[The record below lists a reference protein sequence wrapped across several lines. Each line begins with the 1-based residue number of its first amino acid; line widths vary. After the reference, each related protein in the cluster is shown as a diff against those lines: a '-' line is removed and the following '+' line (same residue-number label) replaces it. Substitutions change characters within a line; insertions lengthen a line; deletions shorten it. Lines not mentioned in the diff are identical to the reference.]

1 MLELKKVSKY
11 YYNKGMVTSGLDKV
25 SLSLSVG
32 EFIAIT
38 GESGSGKTTLLNVIA
53 GLDTYEDGEMLI
65 NGKETSHYM
74 EKDYELY
81 RKKYISNIFQTFN
94 LVNSYTVY
102 QNIEL
107 VLLLNGENKKDIKD
121 KVIELIKKVDLY
133 KYRNTKV
140 SKLSGGQ
147 KQRVGVARALAK
159 NTPIILADEPT
170 GNLDKR
176 SSESIIELLKE
187 VSKDKL
193 VIIVTH
199 NYDQIEKY
207 VTRKITM
214 NDGKVISDQKIKDYD
229 KPNNISINDSKD
241 ITNINKLK
249 LGIRNAFNIKSKF
262 ILLLFV
268 YLFIIFSFTSS
279 YAMFKE
285 SEYKTSLEGYNQYFK
300 ETSPKRIIIN
310 KLDKSEFTNEDYENI
325 EKLTNVEYIV
335 KNDLLLDNMVTLV
348 NDQIYLNGLVRNI
361 KDLKD
366 DESKEILE
374 NDNDIIIEGS
384 KDNYYL
390 TNYLDEILNNELT
403 VQELNRISEYKVKIK
418 KVIYNEE
425 DNSYDECKIYV
436 SDKVLNDIT
445 SYTNKNY
452 TKLYYTFMN
461 NKTESYIDYGII
473 PNDNVPKGKYIL
485 PESFTYSCNNAN
497 CKKEIL
503 KLESEN
509 IYFNKDKELSYYKYY
524 NKDNMKKL
532 LGFKND
538 ENNNIYINSEDYEE
552 MFSSSYYQSSV
563 FIKDESLYKQTLSD
577 LEKLNIKTLYVKDTL
592 DNYYSG
598 ELAIIKIVKVVALS
612 CLLIALFFISY
623 FVIKII
629 LKSRNIYFA
638 TLRILG
644 VALKSM
650 KQILNIELLTITNIA
665 YIIFLTI
672 SLLLKNNII
681 PNTLTSFRF
690 LLLKDYIIIYIITI
704 IMSLLI
710 SNRFSS
716 KLFKSSM
723 MNVYREEV

>member
-1 MLELKKVSKY
+1 M
-11 YYNKGMVTSGLDKV
+11 T
-25 SLSLSVG
+25 
-32 EFIAIT
+32 
-38 GESGSGKTTLLNVIA
+38 
-53 GLDTYEDGEMLI
+53 
-65 NGKETSHYM
+65 
-74 EKDYELY
+74 
-81 RKKYISNIFQTFN
+81 
-94 LVNSYTVY
+94 
-102 QNIEL
+102 
-107 VLLLNGENKKDIKD
+107 
-121 KVIELIKKVDLY
+121 
-133 KYRNTKV
+133 
-140 SKLSGGQ
+140 
-147 KQRVGVARALAK
+147 
-159 NTPIILADEPT
+159 
-170 GNLDKR
+170 
-176 SSESIIELLKE
+176 
-187 VSKDKL
+187 
-193 VIIVTH
+193 
-199 NYDQIEKY
+199 
-207 VTRKITM
+207 
-214 NDGKVISDQKIKDYD
+214 
-229 KPNNISINDSKD
+229 
-241 ITNINKLK
+241 
-249 LGIRNAFNIKSKF
+249 
-262 ILLLFV
+262 
-268 YLFIIFSFTSS
+268 
-279 YAMFKE
+279 FKE

-310 KLDKSEFTNEDYENI
+310 KLDKTEFTNEDYENI
-325 EKLTNVEYIV
+325 EKLTNVDYIV

-366 DESKEILE
+366 NESKEILE

-704 IMSLLI
+704 IMS
-710 SNRFSS
+710 
-716 KLFKSSM
+716 
-723 MNVYREEV
+723 

>member
-1 MLELKKVSKY
+1 M
-11 YYNKGMVTSGLDKV
+11 
-25 SLSLSVG
+25 
-32 EFIAIT
+32 
-38 GESGSGKTTLLNVIA
+38 
-53 GLDTYEDGEMLI
+53 
-65 NGKETSHYM
+65 
-74 EKDYELY
+74 
-81 RKKYISNIFQTFN
+81 
-94 LVNSYTVY
+94 
-102 QNIEL
+102 

-325 EKLTNVEYIV
+325 EKLTNVDYIV
-335 KNDLLLDNMVTLV
+335 KNDLLLDNKVTLV
-348 NDQIYLNGLVRNI
+348 NDQVYLNGLVRNI

-366 DESKEILE
+366 DASKEILE

-577 LEKLNIKTLYVKDTL
+577 LEKLNLKTLYVKDTL

-644 VALKSM
+644 IALKSM

-665 YIIFLTI
+665 YILFLTI

-710 SNRFSS
+710 SNRFTS